1 MESRVQSLEAALR
14 EAGLAGRVRVG
25 VPLPVEPLHP
35 ARAPEPRPADEE
47 APPPLS
53 LDSLLWPLES
63 RKGRL
68 IEVSGEA
75 SSGRTALA
83 CRMVAGTTLR
93 GELVGWVDLPDALD
107 PRSLRRA
114 GAEMSSLLWAR
125 PRGLSEALRCA
136 ELLLRTG
143 FALVVLDLQ
152 GAPLSKLARL
162 ASPVWARLLRKAR
175 EARATT
181 LVLVPERIAGASP
194 TLGLWT
200 ERRRALFEG
209 ELFEGIEAHAT
220 VVRDRSGPIGAEHPF
235 RALQRPGGP
244 PSPPRSPPPRPPPVK
259 AASVGLG
266 R

>member
-14 EAGLAGRVRVG
+14 EAGLTGRVRVG
-25 VPLPVEPLHP
+25 VPLPVETAPGGFRGKQDSKVEEF
-35 ARAPEPRPADEE
+35 RAPNETLS
-47 APPPLS
+47 LS
-53 LDSLLWPLES
+53 LDSLLWPPES
-63 RKGRL
+63 RRGRL
-68 IEVSGEA
+68 IEVAGEA

-125 PRGLSEALRCA
+125 PRRLPEALRCA

-162 ASPVWARLLRKAR
+162 ASPVWTRLLRRAR
-175 EARATT
+175 EARATA
-181 LVLVPERIAGASP
+181 LVLVPERVAGASP

-200 ERRRALFEG
+200 ERRQALFEG
-209 ELFEGIEAHAT
+209 ELFEGIEAYAT
-220 VVRDRSGPIGAEHPF
+220 VVRDRAGPIGTEHPF
-235 RALQRPGGP
+235 RVLQRPGGP
-244 PSPPRSPPPRPPPVK
+244 PSPPRSPPVK
-259 AASVGLG
+259 AASVGLS

>member
-1 MESRVQSLEAALR
+1 MESRVQKSRVQSLEIALR
-14 EAGLAGRVRVG
+14 EVGLAGRVRVG
-25 VPLPVEPLHP
+25 GPLPGASLHP
-35 ARAPEPRPADEE
+35 APGPEPRPMDE
-47 APPPLS
+47 AVPPAPLS
-53 LDSLLWPLES
+53 LDSLLWPPES
-63 RKGRL
+63 RRGRL
-68 IEVSGEA
+68 IEVAGEA

-114 GAEMSSLLWAR
+114 GAEMGSLLWAR

-152 GAPLSKLARL
+152 GASLSRLARL
-162 ASPVWARLLRKAR
+162 ASPIWIRLLRRAQ
-175 EARATT
+175 EARATA
-181 LVLVPERIAGASP
+181 LVLVPERVAGASP

-209 ELFEGIEAHAT
+209 ELFEGIEAYAT
-220 VVRDRSGPIGAEHPF
+220 VVRNRVGPIGMEHPF
-235 RALQRPGGP
+235 RVLQRPGGP
-244 PSPPRSPPPRPPPVK
+244 PNPSRSPPTRS
-259 AASVGLG
+259 ASVG
-266 R
+266 